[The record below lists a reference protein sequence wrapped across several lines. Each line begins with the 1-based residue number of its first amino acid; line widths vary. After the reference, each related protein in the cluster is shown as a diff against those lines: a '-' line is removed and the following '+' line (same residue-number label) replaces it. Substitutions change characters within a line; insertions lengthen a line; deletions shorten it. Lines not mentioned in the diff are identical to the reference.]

1 MQEVDQTISGTT
13 VAQQER
19 RYDID
24 WLRILAVL
32 TLFVFHTARIFDI
45 YQPFYAKNE
54 EVSAALTHIIIDTIF
69 PWFMPLFFLL
79 AGASTWYALGF
90 RSERAYALERFKRL
104 LIPFVFGMV
113 LLIPPQSYYGLL
125 GHSSYAESF
134 LKYYPGFF
142 RIIPQDLD
150 GYYLGGF
157 TMGHLWFIFYLFVFS
172 LLVLPLFLY
181 LRRESGKKVINMLA
195 AAMTR
200 PGIIILLALLPMIM
214 SWLINFRPNPL
225 YHITFFIYGYVLAS
239 DERFWEAI
247 DRHRAV
253 ALVLGV
259 SYHLLVQVVTHV
271 LTLKVPDWLV
281 AIHKILYGFIPWLFL
296 IAILGYGKRYLNFSN
311 GFLRYAAEASYPFYI
326 LHQTV
331 IVVIGFYVVQWDI
344 HLMYKYIGIV
354 IASLAATAILY
365 DLMVKRIDAL
375 RLLFGMK
382 PKR

>member
-1 MQEVDQTISGTT
+1 MRIVQPVTGIAA
-13 VAQQER
+13 AQQER

-32 TLFVFHTARIFDI
+32 TLFIFHTARIFDI
-45 YQPFYAKNE
+45 YQPFYAKNR
-54 EVSAALTHIIIDTIF
+54 EVSAALTHIIIDTVF

-90 RSERAYALERFKRL
+90 RSGGGYARERFKRL
-104 LIPFVFGMV
+104 LIPFVFGML
-113 LLIPPQSYYGLL
+113 LLIPPQPYYGLL
-125 GHSSYAESF
+125 SHSSYAGSF
-134 LKYYPGFF
+134 LKYYPDFF

-172 LLVLPLFLY
+172 LLLLPLFLY
-181 LRRESGKKVINMLA
+181 LRRESGKGVINRLA
-195 AAMTR
+195 AITTR
-200 PGIIILLALLPMIM
+200 PGMILLLAVLPMIM
-214 SWLINFRPNPL
+214 SWLINFYPNPL
-225 YHITFFIYGYVLAS
+225 YFATFFIYGYVLAS

-247 DRHRAV
+247 DRHRTV

-259 SYHLLVQVVTHV
+259 SYHLFVQFIKYM
-271 LTLKVPDWLV
+271 LPLEIPDWLI
-281 AIHKILYGFIPWLFL
+281 AIHKILYGFVPWLLL

-331 IVVIGFYVVQWDI
+331 IIVIGFYLVQWDI
-344 HLMYKYIGIV
+344 HLMYKYIVIV
-354 IASLAATAILY
+354 IASLVATAILY
-365 DLMVKRIDAL
+365 DLMIKRINVM
-375 RLLFGMK
+375 RFFFGMK
-382 PKR
+382 PKG